1 MQGSY
6 LNLLENSDVEGL
18 TNTELHELVHNHCN
32 HDLRLEKFLQTV
44 QALNEEAE
52 IKITNNNPNEALPFL
67 IQA

>member
-1 MQGSY
+1 M
-6 LNLLENSDVEGL
+6 NLHTIIVIIILIS
-18 TNTELHELVHNHCN
+18 
-32 HDLRLEKFLQTV
+32 EKFLQTV